1 MSKLFIIPG
10 QLATFQ
16 SLKDRTLKLIFET
29 GEPTPDQMAG
39 VMYSLQ
45 KAGFIAFNPDP
56 FKQREKEMLSSMKVD
71 YDDVEKSKAQ
81 RLRAVLFRNWEQN
94 NQGYDV
100 FDDYYNA
107 NMERMIMHW
116 KNKLDG

>member
-1 MSKLFIIPG
+1 VKPLIIPG

-29 GEPTPDQMAG
+29 GEPSPEQMQM

-45 KAGFIAFNPDP
+45 KAGYIAFNPDP
-56 FKQREKEMLSSMKVD
+56 FSEAEKELLSNIKVD
-71 YDDVEKSKAQ
+71 YEDTGKSKGQ
-81 RLRAVLFRNWEQN
+81 RLRAVLYRNWEQS
-94 NQGYDV
+94 NQGHDV

-107 NMERMIMHW
+107 NMERMITYW
-116 KNKLDG
+116 KRFI

>member
-1 MSKLFIIPG
+1 MTNLFIIPG

-29 GEPTPDQMAG
+29 GEPTPEQMAG

-56 FKQREKEMLSSMKVD
+56 FKEKEKEFLKDLKSD
-71 YDDVEKSKAQ
+71 FDDTGKTKAQ
-81 RLRAVLFRNWEQN
+81 RLRAVLYVNWEQSSD
-94 NQGYDV
+94 GYEV
-100 FDDYYNA
+100 FDDYYNHH
-107 NMERMIMHW
+107 MERMITHW
-116 KNKLDG
+116 KNKLQ

>member
-1 MSKLFIIPG
+1 MSKIFIIPG
-10 QLATFQ
+10 QLVTFQ

-56 FKQREKEMLSSMKVD
+56 FKEKEKEMLSSLKVD
-71 YDDVEKSKAQ
+71 FDDTGKSKGQ
-81 RLRAVLFRNWEQN
+81 RLRAVLYRNWEQD
-94 NQGYDV
+94 NQGCDTFTLYYD
-100 FDDYYNA
+100 A
-107 NMERMIMHW
+107 QMEKLVRHF

>member
-1 MSKLFIIPG
+1 MNQLFIIPG
-10 QLATFQ
+10 QLVTFQ

-29 GEPTPDQMAG
+29 GEPTPEQMAG

-56 FKQREKEMLSSMKVD
+56 FKEKEKEFLSDLKAD
-71 YDDVEKSKAQ
+71 YDETGKTKAQ
-81 RLRAVLFRNWEQN
+81 RLRAVLFRNWEQESK
-94 NQGYDV
+94 GYEV
-100 FDDYYNA
+100 FDDYYNYM
-107 NMERMIMHW
+107 MEKMITHY

>member
-45 KAGFIAFNPDP
+45 KAGYIAFNPDP
-56 FKQREKEMLSSMKVD
+56 FKEKEKEFVSNLRVD
-71 YDDVEKSKAQ
+71 FDDTGKSKGQ
-81 RLRAVLFRNWEQN
+81 RLRAVLFRNWEQDN
-94 NQGYDV
+94 AGYDV
-100 FDDYYNA
+100 FDDFYNA
-107 NMERMIMHW
+107 SMERMIMHW
-116 KNKLDG
+116 KSKLDA

>member
-10 QLATFQ
+10 QLVTFQ

-39 VMYSLQ
+39 VQYVLQ
-45 KAGFIAFNPDP
+45 TFGWIAFKPDEL
-56 FKQREKEMLSSMKVD
+56 KEREKDILLDMKSD
-71 YDDVEKSKAQ
+71 YDDVGKSKAQ
-81 RLRAVLFRNWEQN
+81 RLRAVLYRNWEQKKE
-94 NQGYDV
+94 GYEV
-100 FDDYYNA
+100 FDDYYNHFL
-107 NMERMIMHW
+107 EKIIMHY

>member
-45 KAGFIAFNPDP
+45 KAGYIAFNPDA
-56 FKQREKEMLSSMKVD
+56 FKEKEKSMLTSMKAD
-71 YDDVEKSKAQ
+71 YDDTGKSKAQ
-81 RLRAVLFRNWEQN
+81 RLRAVLFRLWEQRPE
-94 NQGYDV
+94 GYDV
-100 FDDYYNA
+100 PDDHYNA
-107 NMERMIMHW
+107 YMEKIIRFY
-116 KNKLDG
+116 KDKLD

>member
-45 KAGFIAFNPDP
+45 KAGYIAFNPDA
-56 FKQREKEMLSSMKVD
+56 FKEKEKEMLSSLKAD
-71 YDDVEKSKAQ
+71 YDDIGKSKAQ
-81 RLRAVLFRNWEQN
+81 RLRGVLYRCWEQKKE
-94 NQGYDV
+94 GYETPSDHYNHYLEKIII
-100 FDDYYNA
+100 YY
-107 NMERMIMHW
+107 
-116 KNKLDG
+116 KDKLE

>member
-1 MSKLFIIPG
+1 MSKIFIIPG
-10 QLATFQ
+10 QLVTFQ

-45 KAGFIAFNPDP
+45 KAGYIAFNPDA
-56 FKQREKEMLSSMKVD
+56 FKQKEKDMLGSMKVD
-71 YDDVEKSKAQ
+71 YDDVGKSKAQ
-81 RLRAVLFRNWEQN
+81 RLRAVLFRNWEQAN
-94 NQGYDV
+94 GGYDV

-107 NMERMIMHW
+107 NMERMITHW

>member
-45 KAGFIAFNPDP
+45 KAGYIAFNPDA
-56 FKQREKEMLSSMKVD
+56 FKEKEKTMLTEMKAD
-71 YDDVEKSKAQ
+71 YDEVGKSKGQ
-81 RLRAVLFRNWEQN
+81 RLRAVLFRNWEQKSE
-94 NQGYDV
+94 GYEV
-100 FDDYYNA
+100 FDDYYNHR
-107 NMERMIMHW
+107 MEKLIMLL
-116 KNKLDG
+116 KNQLD

>member
-56 FKQREKEMLSSMKVD
+56 FKEKEKAMLTDLKVD
-71 YDDVEKSKAQ
+71 FDDVGKSKGQ
-81 RLRAVLFRNWEQN
+81 RLRAVLFRCWEQD
-94 NQGYDV
+94 NQGHESFQYYYDQ
-100 FDDYYNA
+100 YLEKIITHY
-107 NMERMIMHW
+107 

>member
-1 MSKLFIIPG
+1 MGKLLIIPG

-29 GEPTPDQMAG
+29 AEPTPDQMAG
-39 VMYSLQ
+39 VMFSLQ
-45 KAGFIAFNPDP
+45 KAGYIAFNPDP
-56 FKQREKEMLSSMKVD
+56 FKEKEKEMLTSIKAD
-71 YDDVEKSKAQ
+71 YDSTEKSKAQ
-81 RLRAVLFRNWEQN
+81 RLRAVLYRNWEQEN
-94 NQGYDV
+94 GGYDV

-116 KNKLDG
+116 KNKLDE

>member
-29 GEPTPDQMAG
+29 AEPTPDQMAG

-45 KAGFIAFNPDP
+45 KAGYIAFNPDP
-56 FKQREKEMLSSMKVD
+56 FKEKEKEMLSKMKAD
-71 YDDVEKSKAQ
+71 YEDSGKSKGQ
-81 RLRAVLFRNWEQN
+81 RLRAVLFRNWEQKSD
-94 NQGYDV
+94 GYKV
-100 FDDYYNA
+100 FDDYYNHH
-107 NMERMIMHW
+107 MEKIIMHF
-116 KNKLDG
+116 KDKLD